1 MKLNDLGIKYG
12 CDKSDIHHTFNK
24 LTYLD
29 VYEKFFSPLREREIV
44 FLELGVKTCSSIKI
58 WQEYFKTAKIV
69 GVDIDNSGINIDN
82 FYFEHGSQSDE
93 QFINNV
99 IKKHGPFDIV
109 LDDASHVN
117 ELSIKSFN
125 LLRNS
130 VTPGG
135 LYIIEDL
142 RNSHEDITRD
152 VQTWPGMHLN
162 KNVNYNNK
170 ATRPNLEKLL
180 LDIVRDMD
188 YKSSDFFA
196 IHFYSQ
202 QLIME
207 KCS

>member
-1 MKLNDLGIKYG
+1 MELNKLGLKYG
-12 CDKSDIHHTFNK
+12 CDKSDIHHTFNGD
-24 LTYLD
+24 TYLD
-29 VYEKFFSPLREREIV
+29 IYEKFFAPIKDKNIV
-44 FLELGVKTCSSIKI
+44 FLELGVKTCRSIQI
-58 WQEYFKTAKIV
+58 WQEYFKSAKIV
-69 GVDIDNSGINIDN
+69 GVDIDDSGITLDN
-82 FYFEHGSQSDE
+82 FYFEHGSQADTS
-93 QFINNV
+93 FISNV
-99 IKKHGPFDIV
+99 IDKHGPFDVI

-125 LLRNS
+125 LLRNAL
-130 VTPGG
+130 TPGG

-170 ATRPNLEKLL
+170 ETRPKLERLL
-180 LDIVRDMD
+180 LDIVKDMD
-188 YKSSDFFA
+188 YKSSDFSA

>member
-1 MKLNDLGIKYG
+1 MELNKLGLKYD
-12 CDKSDIHHTFNK
+12 CDKSDIHHTFNGN
-24 LTYLD
+24 TYLD
-29 VYEKFFSPLREREIV
+29 IYEKFFAPLKDKNIV
-44 FLELGVKTCSSIKI
+44 FLELGVKTCRSIQI
-58 WQEYFKTAKIV
+58 WQEYFKSAKIV
-69 GVDIDNSGINIDN
+69 GVDIDDSGISLDN
-82 FYFEHGSQSDE
+82 FYFEHGSQADAS
-93 QFINNV
+93 FISSV
-99 IKKHGPFDIV
+99 IRKHGPFDVI

-125 LLRNS
+125 LLRNAL
-130 VTPGG
+130 TPGG

-152 VQTWPGMHLN
+152 IQTWPGMHLN

-170 ATRPNLEKLL
+170 QTRPNLERLL
-180 LDIVRDMD
+180 LDIVKDMD
-188 YKSSDFFA
+188 YKSSDFSA